1 MVVTRIG
8 ARALMSTTTL
18 IGRGERAPDFALPR
32 SDRQEVTR
40 FYGLAGGRPTV
51 LLFAGDAP
59 RALIDLSTGLAAE
72 HGHAV
77 DVHTIVRGPVASTD
91 AVFIDGEGKVHEA
104 YGARDGRPIA
114 VVLDANLR
122 VVDHVVIDDADAATA
137 AVGEAFVRPPADDGV
152 PAPRL
157 APVLF
162 IPDALAPS
170 WCDRLIERWSS
181 EGSVETGVET
191 IVDGERAEAT
201 DVRRKR
207 RRDHTVTDQQL
218 LRELTQHIG
227 ARVFPELQK
236 AFAFQAGGFEG
247 FKIGCYT
254 AQDRGHFE
262 AHRDNLSAGT
272 AHRRFGL
279 TLNLNDDYEGGE
291 LRFPEYGP
299 TRYRPEAGEALVFSG
314 SHLHEVLPVE
324 RGQRFVLLSFVLA
337 RR

>member
-1 MVVTRIG
+1 M
-8 ARALMSTTTL
+8 ATTSL

-32 SDRQEVTR
+32 RDRQEVTR

-51 LLFAGDAP
+51 LVLAGDDH
-59 RALIDLSTGLAAE
+59 RAAVDLAAHLAAV
-72 HGHAV
+72 HGRDIDIHTVVRTPDEDADTAFV
-77 DVHTIVRGPVASTD
+77 DA
-91 AVFIDGEGKVHEA
+91 EGKVHEA
-104 YGARDGRPIA
+104 YGAHESQA
-114 VVLDANLR
+114 VAIVLDPNLR
-122 VVDHVVIDDADAATA
+122 VVEHVAVDDPATAVEAISAATA
-137 AVGEAFVRPPADDGV
+137 VPSADDGA

-162 IPDALAPS
+162 VPDALAPS
-170 WCDRLIERWSS
+170 WCEHLIERWST

-218 LRELTQHIG
+218 LRQLTQHIG

-254 AQDRGHFE
+254 AEDRGHFE

-279 TLNLNDDYEGGE
+279 TLNLNDDYDGGE

-299 TRYRPEAGEALVFSG
+299 TRYRPATGEALVFSG

-324 RGQRFVLLSFVLA
+324 RGQRFVLLSFVLT

>member
-1 MVVTRIG
+1 M
-8 ARALMSTTTL
+8 TTTSL

-32 SDRQEVTR
+32 RDREDATR
-40 FYGLAGGRPTV
+40 FYGLAGGRPTI
-51 LLFAGDAP
+51 LLFAGEHHGAVV
-59 RALIDLSTGLAAE
+59 DLPADLAAR
-72 HGHAV
+72 HRHDV
-77 DVHTIVRGPVASTD
+77 DVHLIVRAPVATGDPAFVD
-91 AVFIDGEGKVHEA
+91 AEGKVHEA
-104 YGARDGRPIA
+104 YGARDGQPVAI
-114 VVLDANLR
+114 VLDPNLR
-122 VVDHVVIDDADAATA
+122 VVDHVGIDDADAAIA
-137 AVGEAFVRPPADDGV
+137 AIGEVL
-152 PAPRL
+152 PAPSVDGGELAPRV

-162 IPDALAPS
+162 VPDALAPS
-170 WCDRLIERWSS
+170 WCEQLIDRWSN

-218 LRELTQHIG
+218 LRQLTQHIG
-227 ARVFPELQK
+227 ARVIPELEK

-254 AQDRGHFE
+254 AEDRGHFE

-279 TLNLNDDYEGGE
+279 TINLNADYDGGE

-299 TRYRPEAGEALVFSG
+299 TRYRPAAGEALVFSG

-324 RGQRFVLLSFVLA
+324 RGQRFVLLSFVLE